1 MKYQKLYNLLIWKF
15 IKNLVK
21 IVEDEIMKLII
32 KKKKI
37 TGYLQ
42 NQIVEH
48 VMDSYG

>member
-32 KKKKI
+32 KKKNNW
-37 TGYLQ
+37 LSPES
-42 NQIVEH
+42 NCRAC
-48 VMDSYG
+48 YG